1 MRFPYSHLL
10 IALLIPAM
18 LTACLPQTYEIHPDE
33 ISRLIKTD
41 PVKRGESIA
50 VAQETS
56 DSIKS
61 HHGPRSSVVVVHQ
74 GHGHHHAPP
83 RRAPAGSSSTS
94 REKAEIEDSKEGAV
108 VLVVLAIALTI
119 MAVNIEGSRFQGL
132 IAVDSEHPIH
142 MLGRDGSYA
151 WNYLSALSKEDVRPG
166 DRFIIAEDDG
176 EGFTFLERFPLDREG
191 LLWRLELGGAQNN
204 FSPGKEVMGMA
215 ARMFLGGYISQ
226 TFGLGFMM
234 NFSGGN
240 ETDTDF
246 YNFQYGLEFQAMPY
260 NLGALHFGG
269 YGWAGFAYNHAAG
282 GNINNLE
289 SHGLASGAGLLL
301 EWDVNT
307 NLGITMRAGGSWE
320 KHGPNSSIGYRGM
333 NGMIGVSIY

>member
-1 MRFPYSHLL
+1 MHFPHRHLL
-10 IALLIPAM
+10 IALLIPAI
-18 LTACLPQTYEIHPDE
+18 LSACLPQTYEIHPDE
-33 ISRLIKTD
+33 ITRLINTE
-41 PVKRGESIA
+41 PAKRGESIA

-61 HHGPRSSVVVVHQ
+61 HHGPKSTVFVVHNN
-74 GHGHHHAPP
+74 HHHAPP
-83 RRAPAGSSSTS
+83 RRGPIHSSSTS
-94 REKAEIEDSKEGAV
+94 KEKAEIDDSKDAAV
-108 VLVVLAIALTI
+108 VLVVIAIAVTI

-132 IAVDSEHPIH
+132 ISVDSEQPIH

-151 WNYLSALSKEDVRPG
+151 WNYLSALNAGDLRPG

-176 EGFTFLERFPLDREG
+176 EGFTFLERFPLDRAG

-215 ARMFLGGYISQ
+215 ARMLLGGYTSQ

-234 NFSGGN
+234 NFSGG
-240 ETDTDF
+240 EQTGTDF

-260 NLGALHFGG
+260 NTGALHYGA
-269 YGWAGFAYNHAAG
+269 YGWGGFAYNHAVG
-282 GNINNLE
+282 GGIDLID
-289 SHGLASGAGLLL
+289 SHGLAAGAGLLL

-307 NLGITMRAGGSWE
+307 NLGVTMRAGGSWE
-320 KHGPNSSIGYRGM
+320 KHGTGSAIDYRGM